1 MSLRPVRLPPPS
13 RVPLCPAVTLLGPL
27 PTSRPPTGRPESN
40 LRSEV
45 PAHLSSLLSS
55 PTGPLAGASSPT
67 PAECLSPAPHP
78 SSSKPSFQ
86 PGPPRRP
93 LSPTSCSGRPAP
105 GPRLTQHPVPSSCAP
120 GRHCCPSQCPRHS
133 PGLGQQLELTPGSA
147 GPTGR
152 GSCSHLLLLLSSQ
165 WPTVRTPHSRSS
177 VSQRPTIRREH
188 QDVTGISPKLGSGL
202 PSCSPSAN
210 PRPPREDA
218 AAVPTEDEALE
229 QFICVSH
236 LPGQRIRQTNAAP
249 PSLRRN

>member
-1 MSLRPVRLPPPS
+1 MSLRPMRLPPPS

-45 PAHLSSLLSS
+45 PAHLFSLLSS

-133 PGLGQQLELTPGSA
+133 PRPGAAA
-147 GPTGR
+147 GAHSWLCR
-152 GSCSHLLLLLSSQ
+152 SHRTWLLLPLAPAAQ
-165 WPTVRTPHSRSS
+165 QS
-177 VSQRPTIRREH
+177 VAH
-188 QDVTGISPKLGSGL
+188 
-202 PSCSPSAN
+202 
-210 PRPPREDA
+210 REDPSFQEFRLSETHDSQGA
-218 AAVPTEDEALE
+218 SGRHRGITKAGIRAPVLLALCQPTATQGGCCGRPDR
-229 QFICVSH
+229 
-236 LPGQRIRQTNAAP
+236 G
-249 PSLRRN
+249 